1 MSNRRIEKSQNFDFN
16 SWCQTQ
22 IKKKKALLSS
32 RIFVVVLFWAI
43 LITYLISPLSK
54 AGIVTYE
61 GNHCVIDEKDVYKIG
76 EFDNKTFWW
85 NINVKDVEDKLLAY
99 GDGKYILDADI
110 SYSITGLKVILEENI
125 IVGKFKNASD
135 NYVYVLRDG
144 SIFVDDSSLET
155 SQHYYDK
162 KHLAATQDI
171 PYIQYEIIESN
182 SKKDVTESLARFEL
196 IGKLSSIEKAPSLS
210 NGSLDQYK
218 LVFAKEKTGLEHDLE
233 IIINID
239 DLVDVLC
246 DKNYPLI
253 TALVTDNVD
262 YLIDGKYK
270 IIYGPVSGGDNAYG
284 FLPYIINE

>member
-16 SWCQTQ
+16 GWCQTQ
-22 IKKKKALLSS
+22 VKKKKALLSS

-43 LITYLISPLSK
+43 LISYLISPLSK
-54 AGIVTYE
+54 AGIVTYH
-61 GNHCVIDEKDVYKIG
+61 GNHRVIDKEDVYLIG
-76 EFDNKTFWW
+76 EFDDNTFWW
-85 NINVKDVEDKLLAY
+85 NVNVKEVEKKLLEY
-99 GDGKYILDADI
+99 GDGKYILNADI
-110 SYSITGLKVILEENI
+110 SYSITGLKVVLEENV

-155 SQHYYDK
+155 SQHYFDK
-162 KHLAATQDI
+162 KHLAATKDI
-171 PYIQYEIIESN
+171 PFIQYELVESN
-182 SKKDVTESLARFEL
+182 SKKDVTEALARFEL
-196 IGKLSSIEKAPSLS
+196 IDKLYAIEKAPSLS

-218 LVFAKEKTGLEHDLE
+218 LIFTKDKTGLKYDLE

-239 DLVDVLC
+239 DLTSVLS
-246 DKNYPLI
+246 KENYPLI

-284 FLPYIINE
+284 FLPYVINE

>member
-1 MSNRRIEKSQNFDFN
+1 MSNRRIEKSQSFDFN
-16 SWCQTQ
+16 GWCQIQ
-22 IKKKKALLSS
+22 VKKKKALLSS

-54 AGIVTYE
+54 AGIVTYD
-61 GNHCVIDEKDVYKIG
+61 GCHNVIDEKTVYKIG
-76 EFDNKTFWW
+76 EFDDKTFWW
-85 NINVKDVEDKLLAY
+85 NVNVNDVENKLLAY
-99 GDGKYILDADI
+99 GDGKYILDAEI
-110 SYSITGLKVILEENI
+110 SYSITGLKIKLEENV

-162 KHLAATQDI
+162 KHLAATKDI
-171 PYIQYEIIESN
+171 PYIQYEIVESN
-182 SKKDVTESLARFEL
+182 SKKDVTDSLARLEL
-196 IGKLSSIEKAPSLS
+196 KDKLYAIEKAPSLS

-218 LVFAKEKTGLEHDLE
+218 LIFKKDKTGLEYDLE
-233 IIINID
+233 IIINLD
-239 DLVDVLC
+239 DLVDVLS
-246 DKNYPLI
+246 KENYPLI

-262 YLIDGKYK
+262 YLIDGKYR

-284 FLPYIINE
+284 FLPYVINK

>member
-1 MSNRRIEKSQNFDFN
+1 MSNRRIEKSQSFDFN
-16 SWCQTQ
+16 GWCQTQ
-22 IKKKKALLSS
+22 VKKKKALLSS
-32 RIFVVVLFWAI
+32 RIFVVVLFWTI

-61 GNHCVIDEKDVYKIG
+61 GCHNVIDEKAVYKIG
-76 EFDNKTFWW
+76 EFDDGTFWW
-85 NINVKDVEDKLLAY
+85 NVDVNDVEKKLLAY
-99 GDGKYILDADI
+99 GDSKYILDADI
-110 SYSITGLKVILEENI
+110 SYSITGLKIKLEENV

-155 SQHYYDK
+155 AQHYYDK
-162 KHLAATQDI
+162 KHLAATKDI
-171 PYIQYEIIESN
+171 PYIQYEIVESN
-182 SKKDVTESLARFEL
+182 SKKDVTDSLARLEL
-196 IGKLSSIEKAPSLS
+196 KDKLYAIEKAPSLS

-218 LVFAKEKTGLEHDLE
+218 LIFKKDKTGLEYDLE
-233 IIINID
+233 IIINLD
-239 DLVDVLC
+239 DLVDVLSNE
-246 DKNYPLI
+246 NYPLI

-284 FLPYIINE
+284 FLPYVINK